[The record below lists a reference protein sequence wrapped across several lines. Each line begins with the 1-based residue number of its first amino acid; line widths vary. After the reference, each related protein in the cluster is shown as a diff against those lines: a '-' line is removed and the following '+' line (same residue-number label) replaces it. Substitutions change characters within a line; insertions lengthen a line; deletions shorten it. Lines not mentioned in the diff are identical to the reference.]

1 MNDLLFV
8 SPLSRRWGGGWERGA
23 GGVRAQRRR
32 GDPFFASRRR
42 AFSEPFLY
50 NPPPKRQLHDFKGAC
65 MSRTAVLCLLL
76 ALCAAG
82 AAVAIPADEAFRGGE
97 SLTLRG
103 LFVAADVETSLELI
117 NLAPAANRCTVALT
131 AADGS
136 RLAPVISLTLKALE
150 RRPVA
155 DVFEGLTDPYVLTA
169 GQASV
174 SCAGDFSAIAQVTD
188 RASNWTD
195 RIAPQMAD
203 TPLALPDVAV
213 DCPVAAACFDA
224 PGLVHVPE
232 PPPGAPVGRVA
243 FPAPAGVVKRLRLS
257 LDVTVADWY
266 AKEPNGKHLIYWF
279 VIDKN
284 LDMPGMLYFRGPGK
298 NEAFARHG
306 IGLKHPQKIKVIKP
320 FAAQIGHT
328 YHVDNDYDMGRRVY
342 TVTISDK
349 ETGQVKVVLTSKPNV
364 ASYTIKPRAKFLV
377 DMGFPPDLVPTEV
390 PSYKWQYSDV
400 HVEAY
405 R

>member
-1 MNDLLFV
+1 
-8 SPLSRRWGGGWERGA
+8 
-23 GGVRAQRRR
+23 
-32 GDPFFASRRR
+32 
-42 AFSEPFLY
+42 
-50 NPPPKRQLHDFKGAC
+50 
-65 MSRTAVLCLLL
+65 MSRTVVVCLLL

-82 AAVAIPADEAFRGGE
+82 AASAEEPFHGGE

-103 LFVAADVETSLELI
+103 LFAGADVETSLELV
-117 NLAPAANRCTVALT
+117 NLSPAANRCTLALT
-131 AADGS
+131 APDGS
-136 RLAPVISLTLKALE
+136 RLAPVVTLTLKALE

-155 DVFEGLTDPYVLTA
+155 DAFAGLTDPDVLTE
-169 GQASV
+169 GQAMV
-174 SCAGDFSAIAQVTD
+174 SCAGDFSASAQVTD
-188 RASNWTD
+188 RASSLTD
-195 RIAPQMAD
+195 RIAPQEAD
-203 TPLALPDVAV
+203 VALALPDVAA
-213 DCPVAAACFDA
+213 DCPAEAACFDA

-232 PPPGAPVGRVA
+232 PPPGASVGRVS
-243 FPAPAGVVKRLRLS
+243 FPAPAGVAKRLRLS

-284 LDMPGMLYFRGPGK
+284 LDMPGLLYFRGPGK

-342 TVTISDK
+342 TVTITDK

-364 ASYTIKPRAKFLV
+364 TSFTIKRGAKFIV
-377 DMGFPPDLVPTEV
+377 DMGFPPDQVPTEV
-390 PSYKWQYSDV
+390 PSYKWKYGDV

-405 R
+405 LQ